1 VNISILTPTV
11 ENIIRS
17 EQNMKKDNGNEV
29 TTNKKTK
36 KLEIILIS
44 ISALAL
50 IASVVLIILN
60 NNLKKDFYGDSKGN
74 KIESNGSADGKL
86 FLELLN
92 DKNIGKEVNAVG
104 FMNTYLSE
112 DLTAGW
118 LMTMPYLRDTE
129 VQSGEFDYVTLI
141 AKNGQTLEFSEYAVT
156 VNGILQKDE
165 AGNWYIVDCEIK
177 TFSDGKE
184 GKLEQFNQLVYMGY
198 FREFTSKVNEV
209 YYILNEGGHGS
220 HSYDTLGSIIETLES
235 SYSDKELMHQAAHIA
250 EALYDLY
257 KKVDEAQHDGSLEA
271 KIEQFNEEAQQV
283 YDNFYHHMESFGINN

>member
-1 VNISILTPTV
+1 
-11 ENIIRS
+11 
-17 EQNMKKDNGNEV
+17 MKKDNGNEV

-36 KLEIILIS
+36 KLEIMLIS

-50 IASVVLIILN
+50 IASVVLIMLN
-60 NNLKKDFYGDSKGN
+60 NNLRKDFYGDSKGN
-74 KIESNGSADGKL
+74 KIESNGSASGKP
-86 FLELLN
+86 FLELLD

-104 FMNTYLSE
+104 FMNKYLSD

-184 GKLEQFNQLVYMGY
+184 GKLEQFNQLVHMGY
-198 FREFTSKVNEV
+198 FTEFTSKVNEV

-220 HSYDTLGSIIETLES
+220 HDYDTLGSIIETLES

-271 KIEQFNEEAQQV
+271 KIEQFNEEAKQV